1 MLGQGSSVLFCFSIL
16 RLLHLRYNHTII
28 LTIEVVYLSVS
39 ESQQALPVIGF
50 RRHDVDDLQQTSSV
64 LRRTRDVGR
73 GHGSLHRLPP
83 SSSAVVLYVSEYP
96 LPAYPPST
104 LPPPPPTAPPLDISP
119 HTDRVP
125 HRDRR
130 NVPGIVYAAAARSKT
145 YEPSQSLTAHDD
157 RRMGMLRRDG
167 VVGEWMERE
176 R

>member
-1 MLGQGSSVLFCFSIL
+1 MLCL
-16 RLLHLRYNHTII
+16 RVFRPFRCNL
-28 LTIEVVYLSVS
+28 LTIKVVYLSVRK
-39 ESQQALPVIGF
+39 SQQTL
-50 RRHDVDDLQQTSSV
+50 LV

-73 GHGSLHRLPP
+73 GHGRLHQLQRLL
-83 SSSAVVLYVSEYP
+83 SAVVCFASEYT
-96 LPAYPPST
+96 LPAY
-104 LPPPPPTAPPLDISP
+104 PPPPPTAPPLDTLP

-130 NVPGIVYAAAARSKT
+130 NVPGIVYAAAALSKT
-145 YEPSQSLTAHDD
+145 YEPSQSLTADD